1 MLLYNILEVVL
12 NIVDYTKRFFSM
24 KMAKFTKFLI
34 IWISQNLAIPFWVV
48 GHIHLSIH
56 NFHDLIE
63 IGASIG
69 MNLIV
74 AIGFFLDYRENSR
87 G

>member
-1 MLLYNILEVVL
+1 
-12 NIVDYTKRFFSM
+12 M

-63 IGASIG
+63 IGASVG

-87 G
+87 